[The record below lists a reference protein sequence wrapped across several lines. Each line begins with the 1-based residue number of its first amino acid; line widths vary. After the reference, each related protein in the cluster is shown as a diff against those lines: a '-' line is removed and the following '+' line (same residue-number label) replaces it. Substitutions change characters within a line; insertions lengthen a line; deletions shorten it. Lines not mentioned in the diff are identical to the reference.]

1 MFAPLVRAPPLYD
14 RNASECEVAKTQTTS
29 GRLPA
34 VPRKASAAGTGNR
47 EGEGASQGTD
57 EAASAADSPAGAKGD
72 KVDGFPRSVH
82 EALQRIFTEGSLRR
96 DEIEDKVLMALRSLP
111 ESDALRA
118 LDQFGNEDMS
128 RIRNKAAYL
137 WGIVRNLR
145 EGRSKPHIG
154 GSGAFGSQDETSAPV
169 SHLKL
174 LWPEEE
180 TIMQE
185 LGIHEGRLVEREFS
199 FDNSICHLPPAESFY
214 TDEPYP
220 NSELTR
226 VRAQLGHA
234 KAEAEGQDPVQWLKM
249 TSQVSLTGRVVP
261 TIRQTSRPELCST
274 SWVQYYELISAYQL
288 VPANCRTEEKM
299 RSLHLCEMSGASV
312 AALNHYLKIKHANMM
327 IDWVAHTRLAAP
339 DGDEAGRAPL
349 VGAKSEE
356 ERFMRETRQHWLFG
370 ADPGAH
376 VLDAAAIKTLQSKT
390 AQGSFDMV
398 LADSGVMSDAHMH
411 AGAATP
417 STSVSSTPRDPAR
430 EISEADAGKVF
441 LSQALA
447 AVSTLAAKGSFVMRI
462 WALWEHQNVGL
473 LFLLNC
479 VFGEVK
485 ICRPS
490 TVQLA
495 GEDLFVVCTGFKGIG
510 QAHLAALR

>member
-1 MFAPLVRAPPLYD
+1 MGSRDGEAAAQGSDEHAPAGD
-14 RNASECEVAKTQTTS
+14 
-29 GRLPA
+29 
-34 VPRKASAAGTGNR
+34 SAAG
-47 EGEGASQGTD
+47 S
-57 EAASAADSPAGAKGD
+57 KGD
-72 KVDGFPRSVH
+72 KVDGFPRRVH

-96 DEIEDKVLMALRSLP
+96 DEVEDKVLTALRSLP

-145 EGRSKPHIG
+145 EGRSKPHVG
-154 GSGAFGSQDETSAPV
+154 GPGGFGSQDEISAPA

-180 TIMQE
+180 SIMHE

-199 FDNSICHLPPAESFY
+199 FDSSICHLPPAESLY
-214 TDEPYP
+214 TDEPYQ
-220 NSELTR
+220 NNELAR
-226 VRAQLGHA
+226 VRTELGYA
-234 KAEAEGQDPVQWLKM
+234 KCEAEGQDPVQWLKM

-261 TIRQTSRPELCST
+261 NIRQTSRPELCST
-274 SWVQYYELISAYQL
+274 TWVQYYELIAAYQL
-288 VPANCRTEEKM
+288 VPASCRNDEKL

-327 IDWVAHTRLAAP
+327 MDWVAHTRLAAP
-339 DGDEAGRAPL
+339 ADAEAGRVAQ
-349 VGAKSEE
+349 VGAKTEE

-370 ADPGAH
+370 ADPDVH
-376 VLDAAAIKTLQSKT
+376 VVDKASIEAIQGKT
-390 AQGSFDMV
+390 AQGNFDMV

-411 AGAATP
+411 AGLASSAA
-417 STSVSSTPRDPAR
+417 VASTPRDPAR
-430 EISEADAGKVF
+430 EISEAAAAKVF
-441 LSQALA
+441 LSQVLVAL
-447 AVSTLAAKGSFVMRI
+447 STLAAKGSFVMRM

-485 ICRPS
+485 VCRPS

-495 GEDLFVVCTGFKGIG
+495 GEDTFVVCTGFKGIG
-510 QAHLAALR
+510 QAHLAALRCCALSEGSSSLALLACVPGAKLMEQRR